1 MREKRTFRAKM
12 PTTQEAFADCVKEGK
27 AVIVLKNSLLA
38 DLDKELNESKS
49 NKGQK
54 KVFKVLG
61 KLYFVFG
68 LVDPVMWIFS
78 IASFLMGG
86 ILKDKIK
93 EYNVHGGVDVNDA
106 NIIVFYAPQNIPRP
120 RTGGRGCFFVR
131 RSLFIQ
137 YSCYLS

>member
-1 MREKRTFRAKM
+1 MREKRTFRVKM
-12 PTTQEAFADCVKEGK
+12 PITQEAFADCVKEGK
-27 AVIVLKNSLLA
+27 AVIVLKNSLLG
-38 DLDKELNESKS
+38 DLDKKLNESKS

-54 KVFKVLG
+54 KIFKVLG

-93 EYNVHGGVDVNDA
+93 EYNVHSGVDVNDA
-106 NIIVFYAPQNIPRP
+106 NIIVLIHQKDYDPKLDKIKYDEVYVKGDVIKN
-120 RTGGRGCFFVR
+120 
-131 RSLFIQ
+131 
-137 YSCYLS
+137 